1 MTFAPRTWV
10 VGEVVDAA
18 VMNQEIRDQF
28 ASMFD
33 AWTAYTPAWIA
44 EIGSAPSLGNGT
56 LVGDYLKVG
65 RRVDFRILLTWGS
78 TTTGGG
84 PNANWNFGLPAVPA
98 TAASWKLTHRGI
110 QLIAAKSGGT
120 QYSGT
125 ATLSATNGGVCRS
138 FRDSFNLNSNAW
150 DGDASSPFAA
160 WAAGD
165 TLHISGT
172 YESAT

>member
-1 MTFAPRTWV
+1 MTFAPKTWV
-10 VGEVVDAA
+10 VGETVSAA
-18 VMNQEIRDQF
+18 LLNSEIRDQF
-28 ASMFD
+28 NSIFD
-33 AWTAYTPAWIA
+33 AWTPYTPAWIA

-65 RRVDFRILLTWGS
+65 RRVDFRVLLTWGS

-84 PNANWNFGLPAVPA
+84 PNANWNIGLPAVPA
-98 TAASWKLTHRGI
+98 TAAGWKVAHRGI
-110 QLIAAKSGGT
+110 HLIAAKSGGT
-120 QYSGT
+120 NYVGS
-125 ATLSATNGGVCRS
+125 ASLSATNGGVCRS
-138 FRDSFNLNSNAW
+138 FRDSFNLNTNAW
-150 DGDASSPFAA
+150 DGDTNSPFTA